1 MSKGLA
7 VAADRDDF
15 VCIGIGQ
22 CGQFQCCLGE
32 QFCDRPIELVQLED
46 GFIIQLL
53 SLVKLLAY
61 HIRPGLAVRRYQMW
75 LGRVAVDQDGIDAVH
90 ACAGHQADIERGHS
104 VSAEAVSANAS

>member
-1 MSKGLA
+1 VSKGLA

-46 GFIIQLL
+46 GF
-53 SLVKLLAY
+53 SSSS
-61 HIRPGLAVRRYQMW
+61 
-75 LGRVAVDQDGIDAVH
+75 
-90 ACAGHQADIERGHS
+90 C
-104 VSAEAVSANAS
+104 